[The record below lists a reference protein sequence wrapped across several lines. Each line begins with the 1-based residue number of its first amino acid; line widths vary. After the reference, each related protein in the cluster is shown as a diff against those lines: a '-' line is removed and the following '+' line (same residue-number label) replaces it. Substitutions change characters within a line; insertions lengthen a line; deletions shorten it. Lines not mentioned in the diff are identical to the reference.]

1 MHTKLIEQ
9 IQSGSLA
16 EKELINLY
24 NNAKRRNIPEVMAAV
39 EQQMRAR
46 FTRTA
51 NKLYGKKQ

>member
-1 MHTKLIEQ
+1 LHTKLIEQ

>member
-24 NNAKRRNIPEVMAAV
+24 NNAKRKNVPEVMAAV
-39 EQQMRAR
+39 EEQMRAR